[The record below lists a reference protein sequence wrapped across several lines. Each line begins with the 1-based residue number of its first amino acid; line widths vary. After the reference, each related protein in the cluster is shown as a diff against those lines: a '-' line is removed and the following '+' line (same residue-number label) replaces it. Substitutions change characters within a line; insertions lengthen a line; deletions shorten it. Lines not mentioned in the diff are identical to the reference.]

1 MAEKNE
7 NEKRNITVFGEETEF
22 DGVLEFSDRL
32 VITGKFSG
40 KINAHSG
47 DLEIAKN
54 AVCKVDKI
62 DANSIIIAGGD
73 VNGDMN
79 AAERVEICSGSK
91 VIGNITT
98 AKIRIANN
106 VEFSGDVSMLDKEP
120 DIDLFSVVSSEFK
133 QALVVHADVV
143 K

>member
-1 MAEKNE
+1 MAEKGE

-40 KINAHSG
+40 KINAPSG

-54 AVCKVDKI
+54 AACKVSTI
-62 DANSIIIAGGD
+62 DANSIIVAGGD
-73 VNGDMN
+73 VQGDMN

-91 VIGNITT
+91 VSGNITT
-98 AKIRIANN
+98 ARIRIANN
-106 VEFSGDVSMLDKEP
+106 VEFSGDVNMLEKEP
-120 DIDLFSVVSSEFK
+120 DVDLFSVASSEYK
-133 QALVVHADVV
+133 QTMIIHSDVI

>member
-22 DGVLEFSDRL
+22 KREKEFSDRL

-54 AVCKVDKI
+54 AVCRVDKI

-120 DIDLFSVVSSEFK
+120 DVDLFSVASAEYK
-133 QALVVHADVV
+133 QAMIIHSDVI

>member
-7 NEKRNITVFGEETEF
+7 NEKKNITVFGEETEF
-22 DGVLEFSDRL
+22 DGVLEFKDRL

-40 KINAHSG
+40 KINAPEG

-62 DANSIIIAGGD
+62 DANSIIVSGE

-91 VIGNITT
+91 VSGNIST
-98 AKIRIANN
+98 ARIRIANN
-106 VEFSGDVSMLDKEP
+106 VEFSGDVNMLEKEP
-120 DIDLFSVVSSEFK
+120 EVDLFSVASAEYK
-133 QALVVHADVV
+133 QAMIIHSDVV

>member
-1 MAEKNE
+1 MAEKVV

-40 KINAHSG
+40 KINAASG

-54 AVCKVDKI
+54 AACKVSTI
-62 DANSIIIAGGD
+62 DANSIIVAGGE
-73 VNGDMN
+73 VQGDMN

-91 VIGNITT
+91 VTGNITT
-98 AKIRIANN
+98 ARIRIANN
-106 VEFSGDVSMLDKEP
+106 VEFSGDVNMLEKEP
-120 DIDLFSVVSSEFK
+120 NVDLFSVASSEYK
-133 QALVVHADVV
+133 QAMIIHSDVI

>member
-7 NEKRNITVFGEETEF
+7 IEKKNITVFGEETEF

-40 KINAHSG
+40 KINAPAG

-62 DANSIIIAGGD
+62 DANSIIVAGGN
-73 VNGDMN
+73 VSGDMN

-91 VIGNITT
+91 VNGNITT
-98 AKIRIANN
+98 ARIRIANN
-106 VEFSGDVSMLDKEP
+106 VEFSGDVNMLDKEP
-120 DIDLFSVVSSEFK
+120 DVDLFSVASSEYK
-133 QALVVHADVV
+133 QAMIIHSDVI

>member
-1 MAEKNE
+1 MAGKNE
-7 NEKRNITVFGEETEF
+7 VEKKNITVFGEETEF

-40 KINAHSG
+40 KINAPEG
-47 DLEIAKN
+47 DLEVAKN

-62 DANSIIIAGGD
+62 DANSIIVSGE
-73 VNGDMN
+73 VSGDMN

-91 VIGNITT
+91 VSGNITT
-98 AKIRIANN
+98 ARIRIANN
-106 VEFSGDVSMLDKEP
+106 VEFSGDVNMLDKEP
-120 DIDLFSVVSSEFK
+120 EVDLFSVASSEYK
-133 QALVVHADVV
+133 QAMLIHSDVI

>member
-1 MAEKNE
+1 MAEKGD

-40 KINAHSG
+40 KINAPSG

-54 AVCKVDKI
+54 AACKVSTI
-62 DANSIIIAGGD
+62 DANSIIVAGGD
-73 VNGDMN
+73 VQGDMN

-91 VIGNITT
+91 VSGNITT
-98 AKIRIANN
+98 ARIRIANN
-106 VEFSGDVSMLDKEP
+106 VEFSGDVNMLEKEP
-120 DIDLFSVVSSEFK
+120 DVDLFSVASSEYK
-133 QALVVHADVV
+133 QAMIIHSDVI

>member
-1 MAEKNE
+1 MAEKGE

-40 KINAHSG
+40 KINAPSG

-54 AVCKVDKI
+54 AACKVSTI
-62 DANSIIIAGGD
+62 DANSIIVAGGE
-73 VNGDMN
+73 VQGDMN

-91 VIGNITT
+91 VSGNITT
-98 AKIRIANN
+98 ARIRIANN
-106 VEFSGDVSMLDKEP
+106 VEFSGDVNMLEKEP
-120 DIDLFSVVSSEFK
+120 DVDLFSVASSEYK
-133 QALVVHADVV
+133 QAMIIHSDVI

>member
-1 MAEKNE
+1 MAEKGE

-40 KINAHSG
+40 KINAPSG

-54 AVCKVDKI
+54 AACKVSTI
-62 DANSIIIAGGD
+62 DANSIIVAGGD
-73 VNGDMN
+73 VQGDMN

-91 VIGNITT
+91 VSGNSTT
-98 AKIRIANN
+98 ARI
-106 VEFSGDVSMLDKEP
+106 
-120 DIDLFSVVSSEFK
+120 
-133 QALVVHADVV
+133 
-143 K
+143 

>member
-1 MAEKNE
+1 MAEKVE

-40 KINAHSG
+40 KINAPSG
-47 DLEIAKN
+47 DFEIAKN
-54 AVCKVDKI
+54 AACKVSTI
-62 DANSIIIAGGD
+62 DANSIIVAGGD
-73 VNGDMN
+73 VQGDMN

-91 VIGNITT
+91 VTGNITT
-98 AKIRIANN
+98 ARIRIANN
-106 VEFSGDVSMLDKEP
+106 VEFSGDVNMLEKEP
-120 DIDLFSVVSSEFK
+120 DVDLFSVASSEYK
-133 QALVVHADVV
+133 QAMIIHSDVI

>member
-1 MAEKNE
+1 MAGKNE
-7 NEKRNITVFGEETEF
+7 VEKKNITVFGEETEF

-40 KINAHSG
+40 KINAPEG
-47 DLEIAKN
+47 DLEVAKN

-62 DANSIIIAGGD
+62 DANSIIVSGE
-73 VNGDMN
+73 VTGDMN

-91 VIGNITT
+91 VTGNITT
-98 AKIRIANN
+98 ARIRIANN
-106 VEFSGDVSMLDKEP
+106 VEFSGDVNMLDKEP
-120 DIDLFSVVSSEFK
+120 DVDLFSVASSEYK
-133 QALVVHADVV
+133 QAMIIHSDVI

>member
-1 MAEKNE
+1 MAGKGE

-40 KINAHSG
+40 KINAPSG

-54 AVCKVDKI
+54 AACKVSTI
-62 DANSIIIAGGD
+62 DANSIIVAGGD
-73 VNGDMN
+73 VQGDMN

-91 VIGNITT
+91 VSGNITT
-98 AKIRIANN
+98 ARIRIANN
-106 VEFSGDVSMLDKEP
+106 VEFSGDVNMLEKEP
-120 DIDLFSVVSSEFK
+120 DVDLFSVASSEYK
-133 QALVVHADVV
+133 QAMIIHSDVI

>member
-1 MAEKNE
+1 MAGKGE

-40 KINAHSG
+40 KINAPSG

-54 AVCKVDKI
+54 AACKVSTI
-62 DANSIIIAGGD
+62 DANSIIVAGGE
-73 VNGDMN
+73 VQGDMN

-91 VIGNITT
+91 VSGNITT
-98 AKIRIANN
+98 ARIRIANN
-106 VEFSGDVSMLDKEP
+106 VEFSVDVNMLEKEP
-120 DIDLFSVVSSEFK
+120 DVDLFSVASSEYK
-133 QALVVHADVV
+133 QAMIIHSDVI

>member
-1 MAEKNE
+1 MAGKNE
-7 NEKRNITVFGEETEF
+7 VEKKNITVFGEETEF

-40 KINAHSG
+40 KINAPEG
-47 DLEIAKN
+47 DLEVAKN

-62 DANSIIIAGGD
+62 DANSIIVSGE
-73 VNGDMN
+73 VTGDMN

-91 VIGNITT
+91 VTGNITT
-98 AKIRIANN
+98 ARIRIANN
-106 VEFSGDVSMLDKEP
+106 VEFSGDVNMLDKEP
-120 DIDLFSVVSSEFK
+120 EVDLFSVASSEYK
-133 QALVVHADVV
+133 QAMIIHSDVI

>member
-1 MAEKNE
+1 MAEKGD

-40 KINAHSG
+40 KINAPSG

-54 AVCKVDKI
+54 AACKVSTI
-62 DANSIIIAGGD
+62 DANSIIVAGGD
-73 VNGDMN
+73 VQGDMN

-91 VIGNITT
+91 VSGNITT
-98 AKIRIANN
+98 ARIRIANN
-106 VEFSGDVSMLDKEP
+106 VEFNGDVNMLEKEP
-120 DIDLFSVVSSEFK
+120 DVDLFSVASSEYK
-133 QALVVHADVV
+133 QAMIIHSDVI

>member
-7 NEKRNITVFGEETEF
+7 NEKKNITVFGEETEF
-22 DGVLEFSDRL
+22 DGVLEFKDRL

-40 KINAHSG
+40 KINAPEG
-47 DLEIAKN
+47 NLEIAKN

-62 DANSIIIAGGD
+62 DANSIIVSGE

-91 VIGNITT
+91 VNGNITT
-98 AKIRIANN
+98 ARIRIANN
-106 VEFSGDVSMLDKEP
+106 VEFSGDVNMLEKEP
-120 DIDLFSVVSSEFK
+120 EVDLFSVASAEYK
-133 QALVVHADVV
+133 QAMIIHSDVIR
-143 K
+143 

>member
-7 NEKRNITVFGEETEF
+7 IEKKNITVFGEETEF

-62 DANSIIIAGGD
+62 DANSIIVSGE
-73 VNGDMN
+73 VTGDMN

-91 VIGNITT
+91 VSGNITT
-98 AKIRIANN
+98 ARIRIANN
-106 VEFSGDVSMLDKEP
+106 VEFSGDVNMLEKEP
-120 DIDLFSVVSSEFK
+120 DVDLFSVASSEYK
-133 QALVVHADVV
+133 QAMIIHSDVI

>member
-7 NEKRNITVFGEETEF
+7 NEKKNITVFGEETEF
-22 DGVLEFSDRL
+22 DGVLEFKDRL

-40 KINAHSG
+40 KINAPEG

-62 DANSIIIAGGD
+62 DANSIIVSGE

-79 AAERVEICSGSK
+79 AAERVDICSGSK
-91 VIGNITT
+91 VSGNIST
-98 AKIRIANN
+98 ARIRIANN
-106 VEFSGDVSMLDKEP
+106 VEFEGQITMLDEQP
-120 DIDLFSVVSSEFK
+120 DENIFSVASKEYK
-133 QALVVHADVV
+133 DALVLRSDVIE
-143 K
+143 

>member
-1 MAEKNE
+1 MAEKVV

-40 KINAHSG
+40 KISAPSG

-54 AVCKVDKI
+54 AACKVSTI
-62 DANSIIIAGGD
+62 DANSIIVAGGD
-73 VNGDMN
+73 VQGDMN

-91 VIGNITT
+91 VSGNITT
-98 AKIRIANN
+98 ARIRIANN
-106 VEFSGDVSMLDKEP
+106 VEFSGDVNMLEKEP
-120 DIDLFSVVSSEFK
+120 DVDLFSVASSEYK
-133 QALVVHADVV
+133 QAMIIHSDVI

>member
-7 NEKRNITVFGEETEF
+7 IEKRNITVFGEETEF
-22 DGVLEFSDRL
+22 DGVLEFKDRL

-40 KINAHSG
+40 KINAPAG

-62 DANSIIIAGGD
+62 DANSIIVAGGD

-91 VIGNITT
+91 VFGNITT
-98 AKIRIANN
+98 ARIRIANN
-106 VEFSGDVSMLDKEP
+106 VEFSGDVNMLDKEP
-120 DIDLFSVVSSEFK
+120 EVDLFSVASSEYK
-133 QALVVHADVV
+133 QAMIIHSDVI

>member
-7 NEKRNITVFGEETEF
+7 NEKKNITVFGEETEF
-22 DGVLEFSDRL
+22 DGVLEFKDRL

-40 KINAHSG
+40 KINAPEG

-62 DANSIIIAGGD
+62 DANSIIVSGE

-91 VIGNITT
+91 VSGNIST
-98 AKIRIANN
+98 ARIRIANN
-106 VEFSGDVSMLDKEP
+106 VEFSGDVNMLEKEP
-120 DIDLFSVVSSEFK
+120 EVDLFSVASAEYK
-133 QALVVHADVV
+133 QAMIIHSDVI

>member
-1 MAEKNE
+1 MAEKGE

-40 KINAHSG
+40 KLNAPSG

-54 AVCKVDKI
+54 AACKVSTI
-62 DANSIIIAGGD
+62 DANSIIVAGGD
-73 VNGDMN
+73 VQGDMN

-91 VIGNITT
+91 VSGNITT
-98 AKIRIANN
+98 ARIRIANN
-106 VEFSGDVSMLDKEP
+106 VEFTGDVNMLEKEP
-120 DIDLFSVVSSEFK
+120 DVDLFSVASSEYK
-133 QALVVHADVV
+133 QAMIIHSDVI

>member
-1 MAEKNE
+1 MAGKNE
-7 NEKRNITVFGEETEF
+7 VEKKNITVFGEETEF

-40 KINAHSG
+40 KINAPEG
-47 DLEIAKN
+47 DLEVAKN

-62 DANSIIIAGGD
+62 DANSIIVSD
-73 VNGDMN
+73 EVSGDMN

-91 VIGNITT
+91 VSGNITT
-98 AKIRIANN
+98 ARIRIANN
-106 VEFSGDVSMLDKEP
+106 VEFSGDVNMLDKEP
-120 DIDLFSVVSSEFK
+120 EVDLFSVASSEYK
-133 QALVVHADVV
+133 QAMIIHSDVI